1 MTATYHPQAA
11 AAEAR
16 ANYREVTARLSA
28 LGFDTAFPEAARA
41 FAESTVAQAREAY
54 DRSTGA
60 FEVAVD
66 TMQKSF
72 DAAGQGAVAL
82 NRKILE
88 IAQRNVS
95 SGFDLTKSLAGAKNL
110 ADFAELQTAYWQKQ
124 LDALTAQA
132 EEVRELSTKV
142 TADTAEPIK
151 AHMARGADELRRA
164 H

>member
-1 MTATYHPQAA
+1 MNATHNPQAA
-11 AAEAR
+11 ADQAR
-16 ANYREVTARLSA
+16 NAYRNVTVDAA
-28 LGFDTAFPEAARA
+28 IPEAMRA
-41 FAESTVAQAREAY
+41 LAEKTVAQAREAY

-82 NRKILE
+82 NRKILD

-95 SGFDLTKSLAGAKNL
+95 SGFDLAKSLAGAKNL
-110 ADFAELQTAYWQKQ
+110 ADFVELQTAYWQKQ

-132 EEVRELSTKV
+132 EEVRALSTKV
-142 TADTAEPIK
+142 TAAAAEPIK
-151 AHMARGADELRRA
+151 AHVASSRDELRKA
-164 H
+164 N

>member
-1 MTATYHPQAA
+1 MNATHNPQAA
-11 AAEAR
+11 ADQAR
-16 ANYREVTARLSA
+16 NAYRNVTVDAA
-28 LGFDTAFPEAARA
+28 IPEAMRA
-41 FAESTVAQAREAY
+41 LAEKTVAQAREAY

-82 NRKILE
+82 NRKILD

-95 SGFDLTKSLAGAKNL
+95 SGFELAKSLAGAKNL
-110 ADFAELQTAYWQKQ
+110 ADFVKLQTAYWQKQ

-132 EEVRELSTKV
+132 EEVRALSTKV
-142 TADTAEPIK
+142 TAAAAEPIK
-151 AHMARGADELRRA
+151 AHVASSRDELRKA
-164 H
+164 N